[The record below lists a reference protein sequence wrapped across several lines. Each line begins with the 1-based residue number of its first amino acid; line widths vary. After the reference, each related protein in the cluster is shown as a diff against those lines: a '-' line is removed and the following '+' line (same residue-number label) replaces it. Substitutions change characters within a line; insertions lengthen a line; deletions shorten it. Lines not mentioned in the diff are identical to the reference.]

1 MFDPVTRPEDVTLIH
16 NMNIS
21 DEGFGNISNASTVD
35 RVEPE
40 QMPQLAMLVLLLV
53 ICMSAM
59 GNLLVCLAV
68 IWDRRL
74 QNMTNY
80 FLMSLAIA
88 DLLVSL
94 LVMPL
99 GMVVEIYGYFPFD
112 AGVCVFWVAV
122 DVLMCTA
129 SIWHMCTMSMDRFF
143 TLKYP
148 MRYGRNKTK
157 MMVVLKIFFVWIVSI
172 TICSPI
178 FIFGAKDTANV
189 YNEGLCVPTV
199 AEFVIYGSIFAF
211 YIPLTIMLITYV
223 LTIRILWKNQ
233 LLMKNIERSNNYR
246 PRNRYGENRC
256 VIRTL
261 LSPPSDDESRKV
273 SLGNNSD
280 TDATMLAGILSQQ
293 DNLDPSTPNQDTIDP
308 QGQYDLPPSSAQGME
323 PQHSERLITSPFKGE
338 SNRSASMSCL
348 EIRVSNPSDED
359 SCQCD
364 SQTDLLRS
372 KCDSCQSGEQV
383 NLNPKLNMCSCEMQ
397 INSGVKPSLCP
408 CGSQTNVMATLDMCK
423 CGSGIKT
430 VKRDRHTDRHTLH
443 CAASFNNMPNLE
455 NGMKSSPQRLSETVQ
470 FHSCGNLTRD
480 FKFKEWKQH
489 YFQIQREMDQC
500 LKDSCGS
507 PNKEHSSP
515 NKEHSH
521 CSPTKEHSS
530 SNKERSYCVQTR
542 AHSPIKDQ
550 TPKER
555 SPRKL
560 SASHGHIPDSGD
572 EDNTYRVYSHSQLT
586 DTGYNTMRQTMY
598 ESSIDDMES
607 SSSSEFLTINLNPSS
622 FHMYR
627 LSVPPDATMPLLQKC
642 NGTAVGNGHCVS
654 DDSRRP
660 STESPEHVYF
670 KRHDPSKKSIK
681 YLLKRFNKSQGMKQ
695 ILSKKATSN
704 EKKASKVLGIIFAVF
719 VVLWTPFFIVNI
731 LSVSCAACMWALT
744 PEMMSVFVWM
754 GYIASLANPIIYT
767 MFNTAFRRTFI
778 RILKCH
784 LCKRGG
790 FRMDSLAISY
800 AAASQLN
807 TDRRNTMTV
816 LLKDDQRREF
826 QSHAVHLLLRK
837 YQ

>member
-1 MFDPVTRPEDVTLIH
+1 MFEPVTQPEDVTLIH

-21 DEGFGNISNASTVD
+21 DEGHGNISNSSTVD
-35 RVEPE
+35 KVEPQ
-40 QMPQLAMLVLLLV
+40 QMPQLAMLVLLVV
-53 ICMSAM
+53 ICMSAL

-157 MMVVLKIFFVWIVSI
+157 MMVVLKIFFVWMVSI
-172 TICSPI
+172 TISSPI

-189 YNEGLCVPTV
+189 YNDGLCVPKV
-199 AEFVIYGSIFAF
+199 ANFVIYASIFAF

-256 VIRTL
+256 VIRTM

-293 DNLDPSTPNQDTIDP
+293 DNLNPHLQNHDTQDPH
-308 QGQYDLPPSSAQGME
+308 GHYDLVPSSDAQQDSE
-323 PQHSERLITSPFKGE
+323 PELDQNNLPPSPFKGE

-348 EIRVSNPSDED
+348 EIRVSNPSDDD

-364 SQTDLLRS
+364 SRTDLLQS
-372 KCDSCQSGEQV
+372 KRDSCQCEH
-383 NLNPKLNMCSCEMQ
+383 NLAAKLETCSCEIQ
-397 INSGVKPSLCP
+397 RDLVPKSNLCP
-408 CGSQTNVMATLDMCK
+408 CSCNVNTGSEFCQCGSQKDQRA
-423 CGSGIKT
+423 I
-430 VKRDRHTDRHTLH
+430 KRDRLSLH
-443 CAASFNNMPNLE
+443 CAASYNNMPHLE
-455 NGMKSSPQRLSETVQ
+455 NKTSSPQRLSETVQ

-489 YFQIQREMDQC
+489 YFQIQREMDLC

-515 NKEHSH
+515 SKECNH
-521 CSPTKEHSS
+521 CSPCKENSQS
-530 SNKERSYCVQTR
+530 KE
-542 AHSPIKDQ
+542 Q

-560 SASHGHIPDSGD
+560 SASHGNIPDM
-572 EDNTYRVYSHSQLT
+572 EEVENHYRVYSHSQLAEG
-586 DTGYNTMRQTMY
+586 GYNTMRPTMY
-598 ESSIDDMES
+598 ESSVDDMES
-607 SSSSEFLTINLNPSS
+607 SSSSEYLTINLNPSS

-627 LSVPPDATMPLLQKC
+627 LNVPQDATMPLLQKC
-642 NGTAVGNGHCVS
+642 NGTTVGNGHCVS

-660 STESPEHVYF
+660 SAESPEHVYF

-731 LSVSCAACMWALT
+731 LSVSCEACMVALT

-790 FRMDSLAISY
+790 FRMDSLAMSY

-816 LLKDDQRREF
+816 LLKDDAR
-826 QSHAVHLLLRK
+826 
-837 YQ
+837 

>member
-1 MFDPVTRPEDVTLIH
+1 MFDHATLPEDVTLI
-16 NMNIS
+16 NTMNVS
-21 DEGFGNISNASTVD
+21 DEGRGNLSNTSGVD
-35 RVEPE
+35 RVEE
-40 QMPQLAMLVLLLV
+40 RMPQLAMLVLLLV
-53 ICMSAM
+53 ICMSAL

-129 SIWHMCTMSMDRFF
+129 SIWHMCTMSMDRYF

-172 TICSPI
+172 TISSPI

-189 YNEGLCVPTV
+189 YNDGLCAPTV
-199 AEFVIYGSIFAF
+199 ADFVIYGSIFAF

-233 LLMKNIERSNNYR
+233 VLMKNIERSNNYR
-246 PRNRYGENRC
+246 PRNRYGDNRC

-261 LSPPSDDESRKV
+261 LSPPSDEGSRKV

-280 TDATMLAGILSQQ
+280 TDATMLAGILPQQ
-293 DNLDPSTPNQDTIDP
+293 DNLSPNLSNQDTTDP
-308 QGQYDLPPSSAQGME
+308 LGQYDLLPSSDIQQDTE
-323 PQHSERLITSPFKGE
+323 YQETNHKLLNTEYKGGK
-338 SNRSASMSCL
+338 NRSASMSCL
-348 EIRVSNPSDED
+348 EIHISNPSDDD

-364 SQTDLLRS
+364 SRTDLLSS
-372 KCDSCQSGEQV
+372 KCESCQHGERE
-383 NLNPKLNMCSCEMQ
+383 NLSPKLNMCQCEMETDLG
-397 INSGVKPSLCP
+397 SKPNLCH
-408 CGSQTNVMATLDMCK
+408 CSSQTNEKTTLDVCQCEFDK
-423 CGSGIKT
+423 E
-430 VKRDRHTDRHTLH
+430 VKALKRNRHTLH
-443 CAASFNNMPNLE
+443 CAASFNNVPNLD
-455 NGMKSSPQRLSETVQ
+455 KSMTASPQRLSETVQ

-500 LKDSCGS
+500 LKDGCGS
-507 PNKEHSSP
+507 PSREHSSP
-515 NKEHSH
+515 NKECPN
-521 CSPTKEHSS
+521 CSPSKEHSP
-530 SNKERSYCVQTR
+530 N
-542 AHSPIKDQ
+542 
-550 TPKER
+550 KER

-560 SASHGHIPDSGD
+560 SASHGNIPDGGD
-572 EDNTYRVYSHSQLT
+572 ADNSYRVYSHGQLP
-586 DTGYNTMRQTMY
+586 DGGYNTMRPTVY
-598 ESSIDDMES
+598 DSSVDDMES
-607 SSSSEFLTINLNPSS
+607 SSSSEFLTINLTPSS

-627 LSVPPDATMPLLQKC
+627 LSVPQDATMPLLQKC
-642 NGTAVGNGHCVS
+642 NGTAVGNGHCVG
-654 DDSRRP
+654 DNSRRP
-660 STESPEHVYF
+660 SSESTEHVYF

-695 ILSKKATSN
+695 VLSKKATSN
-704 EKKASKVLGIIFAVF
+704 ERKASKVLGIIFAVF

-731 LSVSCAACMWALT
+731 LSVSCSSCTWALT
-744 PEMMSVFVWM
+744 PEMMSAFLWM

-816 LLKDDQRREF
+816 LLKDDAR
-826 QSHAVHLLLRK
+826 
-837 YQ
+837 